1 MQIARITGPVVSV
14 HKHSA
19 YDGLKLLKAQP
30 LDAKLESAG
39 DEVVAVDLVDAG
51 DDDLVL
57 VTSEGRWARERFG
70 SDAPIRSVIVAIVA
84 GVEYSPA

>member
-19 YDGLKLLKAQP
+19 YDGLKLLLAQP
-30 LDAKLESAG
+30 LDGQLVSSGEPL
-39 DEVVAVDLVDAG
+39 VAVDLVDAG
-51 DDDLVL
+51 IDDLVL
-57 VTSEGRWARERFG
+57 VTSEGRWARARFG
-70 SDAPIRSVIVAIVA
+70 EDAPIRSVIVAILA